1 MSSHA
6 RVLNVT
12 NGCRIKRSQALGRI
26 EHCISV
32 WVEEGFAI
40 RDLSLPERIQARAKQ
55 AQMAKL
61 SQEVLGC
68 SGEIGGCWFVPP
80 ASTTYRAPREAYEEM
95 TAPLGVRV
103 CRWPRQAHEFAAA
116 Q

>member
-1 MSSHA
+1 MTNNS
-6 RVLNVT
+6 RVLNVSRGFT
-12 NGCRIKRSQALGRI
+12 LKYKQALRAI
-26 EHCISV
+26 ENCAAA
-32 WVEEGFAI
+32 WVDPGQSI
-40 RDLSLPERIQARAKQ
+40 RDVSLAESIAMRNKQ

-61 SQEVLGC
+61 SQEVLG

-80 ASTTYRAPREAYEEM
+80 ASTAYRAPREAYEEM
-95 TAPLGVRV
+95 TAPMGVRV